1 MAFKGVELR
10 EEIKTM
16 VDLSACICFS
26 KEECRVYFGNHNKV
40 GGSLSFGHP
49 EWASSLP
56 RKILQGAWTCGLYRI
71 PLPEHLIGFVI
82 TLPLPEVD
90 TSSASFAVVYDLF
103 GGVMVGD
110 PQPIHSDFSKVF
122 PDYRDFVSK
131 HIADWRHRE
140 IFDYS
145 VPGIWGVD
153 QEKWVFRRTYPCGF
167 RAVEV
172 PERFTNLKGKVR
184 REYTWKN
191 FLVEQYRP
199 YLI

>member
-1 MAFKGVELR
+1 M
-10 EEIKTM
+10 
-16 VDLSACICFS
+16 
-26 KEECRVYFGNHNKV
+26 
-40 GGSLSFGHP
+40 
-49 EWASSLP
+49 
-56 RKILQGAWTCGLYRI
+56 
-71 PLPEHLIGFVI
+71 I

-172 PERFTNLKGKVR
+172 PERFTNLNGKVR